1 MLRKSREEILKDF
14 KAQIAQGKILVGVGA
29 GTGIT
34 AKCSEAADVDI
45 LIIYNSGRYRA
56 APWQASSPTAMLTP
70 SYRKWAAKFS
80 PS

>member
-45 LIIYNSGRYRA
+45 LIIYNS
-56 APWQASSPTAMLTP
+56 TAMLTP